1 VSGIIPFVFAR
12 QVGYKSSQGVGEEEI
27 GKGMGQGVGA
37 ADRLLTHDFCQDR
50 LGLTGVEATHHE

>member
-1 VSGIIPFVFAR
+1 MFAR